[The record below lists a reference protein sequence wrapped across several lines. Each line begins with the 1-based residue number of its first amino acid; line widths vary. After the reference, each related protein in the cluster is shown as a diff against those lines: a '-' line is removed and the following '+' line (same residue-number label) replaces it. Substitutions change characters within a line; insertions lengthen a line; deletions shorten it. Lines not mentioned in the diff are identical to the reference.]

1 MKLQTQ
7 DQKYNCDTSRMLFE
21 RALKVLPGG
30 VSRNTIYRAP
40 HPYYASNAH
49 GSYIRDI
56 NGVERLDFAN
66 NMASLIHG
74 HSYGPIVS
82 AVAEQMKKGTAFT
95 MGTEAEV
102 AFAELLIN
110 RSPGF
115 EK

>member
-1 MKLQTQ
+1 MKLQSQTQ
-7 DQKYNCDTSRMLFE
+7 NCDTSKLIFE

-30 VSRNTIYRAP
+30 VSRNTIYRDP

-74 HSYGPIVS
+74 HSYSPIIDAVS
-82 AVAEQMKKGTAFT
+82 EQMKKGTAFT
-95 MGTEAEV
+95 MG
-102 AFAELLIN
+102 N
-110 RSPGF
+110 RSRGRF
-115 EK
+115 C